1 MKKPLLKRKWF
12 IALMVIL
19 GLGIIGSFIPNDAT
33 TENGNI
39 IEESEHNYLVEES
52 EHKYRDSG
60 TWAVTD
66 SGYVFAVEEDSYN
79 GDIYESGTYRFYPD
93 NVSSVE
99 KGEMIKGYTQM
110 V

>member
-39 IEESEHNYLVEES
+39 IEEFIYTHPKVKDVQVIGVPDAQYGEE
-52 EHKYRDSG
+52 
-60 TWAVTD
+60 
-66 SGYVFAVEEDSYN
+66 GYVWRSC
-79 GDIYESGTYRFYPD
+79 SL
-93 NVSSVE
+93 
-99 KGEMIKGYTQM
+99 
-110 V
+110 